1 MKIKLK
7 KLIVLSILIIIFLR
21 VLYLFLRTEFTNE
34 YNIKYN
40 DNTINVKEHYEQLKD
55 KSLYTFNIEVE
66 NNKYEFQLFKNLNK
80 QEKIIEKVYYY
91 KDEKYKCIFPIF
103 KDKKQYVDVI
113 CNTDDKN
120 LYYHNI
126 ENKNKQLI
134 NFVNSIEG
142 YNEGYNKQ
150 PEMVQYDNI
159 SFNNNYNDFGFVTN
173 YKGYYDL
180 KNKNSVQL
188 FQNDIYNQTLSIFI
202 NKYYI
207 VADYNQTY
215 DFDKIY
221 VIDITNGK
229 KKEIICYPKI
239 SFDSYI
245 QGVFNNELYLYDK
258 INRKQYKINPEK
270 LSIETIGNID
280 KGIQIYKNNS
290 WNKETSSNCA
300 NNIILFDNEYKSDII
315 DNEYDKIDKVGN
327 KVGYYYFYKKINDSY
342 EVYRSTLQNTDYKIY
357 LFNTKTID
365 RIKYYNDEIYYID
378 DDVLKKYNDKDGIVY
393 ILNFK
398 EFKFNDSINFGI
410 YKK

>member
-55 KSLYTFNIEVE
+55 KSLYIFNIEVE

-126 ENKNKQLI
+126 ENKNEQLI

-142 YNEGYNKQ
+142 YNAGYNKQ

-159 SFNNNYNDFGFVTN
+159 SFNNNYNEFGIVTN

-300 NNIILFDNEYKSDII
+300 NNVILFDNEYKSDII

-357 LFNTKTID
+357 INGNKKVDENI
-365 RIKYYNDEIYYID
+365 IK
-378 DDVLKKYNDKDGIVY
+378 KKNK
-393 ILNFK
+393 
-398 EFKFNDSINFGI
+398 
-410 YKK
+410 YKGVKYGK